1 MRIIGVTACPTGIA
15 HTYMAAEA
23 LETTAR
29 KLGHWIKVETQG
41 SMGIENQLTPQ
52 EIKEADVLILAVDLS
67 VANAERFSQKIQLK
81 TGVSQAIK
89 DPKAVIE
96 QALALVDPDPTHQNS
111 ANEPNQVPG
120 KEADSNSEEKGE
132 KMKRKGLFG
141 WLKN

>member
-29 KLGHWIKVETQG
+29 NLGHWIKIETQG
-41 SMGIENQLTPQ
+41 SMGIENQLTAQ

-67 VANAERFSQKIQLK
+67 VAKAERFSEKVQFK

-89 DPKAVIE
+89 DPEAVIE
-96 QALALVDPDPTHQNS
+96 QALALVKTGNSQQIIMDVSDQPSGQEVDP
-111 ANEPNQVPG
+111 EV
-120 KEADSNSEEKGE
+120 EKKGQTI
-132 KMKRKGLFG
+132 KRKGLFG